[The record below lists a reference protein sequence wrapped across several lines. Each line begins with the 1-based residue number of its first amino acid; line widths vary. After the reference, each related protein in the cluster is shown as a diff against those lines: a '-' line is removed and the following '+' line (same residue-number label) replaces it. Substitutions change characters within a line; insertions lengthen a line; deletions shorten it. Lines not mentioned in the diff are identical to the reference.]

1 MKVSSQSIN
10 VILGHLKVK
19 GQNFNI
25 LIFSPISAKII
36 LTILVKI
43 IFITLD
49 QCIYSSRDILC
60 RKVIIHCFTVTLN
73 SHLVTKIGQC
83 SNFDFCDLFLIDI
96 NRSD

>member
-25 LIFSPISAKII
+25 LIFLPISAKII
-36 LTILVKI
+36 LIILVKI

-49 QCIYSSRDILC
+49 QCIYSSMISYVEKLLYI
-60 RKVIIHCFTVTLN
+60 VSL
-73 SHLVTKIGQC
+73 
-83 SNFDFCDLFLIDI
+83 
-96 NRSD
+96 